1 MSPII
6 PVCICLTLAALLF
19 AVRCQ
24 YREKRTLRQMNE
36 MLDEAIRGDFSER
49 DFDESLMSSVETKLA
64 HYFSA
69 STVSAKNMHEEKEKI
84 KTLIADIS
92 HQTKTPL
99 SNLLLYT
106 QLLEEQ
112 DLSEEGKTC
121 VAALNGQTKKLQ
133 ALIEALVKLSR
144 LETGIITLNPKKA
157 PVQPVLEHLEA
168 AFRPVASGKHIT
180 LHFEETNETAVFDP
194 KWTEEA
200 VGNLLDNAIK
210 YTPEG
215 GTVRV
220 AVMSYELFCR
230 IDVIDSGI
238 GIPEGEQA
246 KIFGRFYRSE
256 AAWESDGVGIGLYL
270 ARQIAS
276 GQGGYIKVRSTPGK
290 GSTFSIFLPR
300 K

>member
-24 YREKRTLRQMNE
+24 YREKRTLRQMSE

-49 DFDESLMSSVETKLA
+49 DFDESLMSSVEAKLA
-64 HYFSA
+64 HYLSA
-69 STVSAKNMHEEKEKI
+69 SAVSAKNMHEEKEKI

-121 VAALNGQTKKLQ
+121 VAALNGQTRKLQ

-144 LETGIITLNPKKA
+144 LESGIITLNPKKA
-157 PVQPVLEHLEA
+157 LVQPVLEHLEA

-180 LHFEETNETAVFDP
+180 LRFEETNETAVFDP

-230 IDVIDSGI
+230 VDVKDNGI
-238 GIPEGEQA
+238 GIPEEEQA
-246 KIFGRFYRSE
+246 KIFKRFYRSE

-270 ARQIAS
+270 VRYIAS
-276 GQGGYIKVRSTPGK
+276 GQGGYVKVKSAPGK
-290 GSTFSIFLPR
+290 GTMFSLFLPR
-300 K
+300 S

>member
-6 PVCICLTLAALLF
+6 PVCICLMLAALLF

-64 HYFSA
+64 HYLSA

-144 LETGIITLNPKKA
+144 LESGIITLNPKKA
-157 PVQPVLEHLEA
+157 PVQPVLGHLEA

-180 LHFEETNETAVFDP
+180 LRFEETNETAVFDP

-215 GTVRV
+215 GTVGV

-230 IDVIDSGI
+230 IDVTDNGI
-238 GIPEGEQA
+238 GIPEEEQA
-246 KIFGRFYRSE
+246 KIFKRFYRSE

-270 ARQIAS
+270 VRYIAS
-276 GQGGYIKVRSTPGK
+276 GQGGYVKVKSAPGK
-290 GSTFSIFLPR
+290 GTMFSLFLPR
-300 K
+300 S